1 MIAMRVKKAFT
12 MVEMLIVIM
21 LLGVVMAFVVP
32 QITKYLGKAGKAKIE
47 LRFAE
52 IKQALNEYK
61 MEFGMFPT
69 TKEGLQAL
77 VTNPRPNDDRF
88 KRKAHLWPIVA
99 EDKIAD
105 DQGNPFEYRCPPEKN
120 KGKFRYFEIIYLG
133 PSQTE
138 NDPDRIDDG
147 V

>member
-1 MIAMRVKKAFT
+1 MIAMKVKKAFT

-21 LLGVVMAFVVP
+21 LLGVVMAFVMP
-32 QITKYLGKAGKAKIE
+32 RITIYLGQAKKAKIE

-52 IKQALNEYK
+52 IKQALIDYN

-69 TKEGLQAL
+69 TKEGLRAL

-88 KRKAHLWPIVA
+88 KRKAHLWPIVK
-99 EDKIAD
+99 EETIAD
-105 DQGNPFEYRCPPEKN
+105 EQGVPFEYHCPVEKN
-120 KGKFRYFEIIYLG
+120 KGKFRNFELIYLG
-133 PSQTE
+133 PTQSE

-147 V
+147 A